1 MARVSQREKTPINI
15 LVKTEVTQE
24 GEFKEFL
31 IDVNGHM
38 VVINDVIYLRY
49 EEILEGI
56 EKPVPVTIKIM
67 PNGDVTLIRSG
78 EVKMKLNFSFE
89 ERRETTYSTPYGMMS
104 ISTMTNNLRVSLRDN
119 PISGDIMI
127 DYDLFAGEE
136 KLGTYHLLINF
147 SA

>member
-1 MARVSQREKTPINI
+1 MSQREKTPVNI

-38 VVINDVIYLRY
+38 VVINDVLYLRY
-49 EEILEGI
+49 DELLEGVD
-56 EKPVPVTIKIM
+56 KPVPVTIKVL
-67 PNGDVTLIRSG
+67 PDGDVTLIRSG

-89 ERRETTYSTPYGMMS
+89 QRRETTYSTPYGMMS
-104 ISTMTNNLRVSLRDN
+104 IFTLTNHLHVSLKDN
-119 PISGDIMI
+119 PTSGDIAI

-136 KLGTYHLLINF
+136 KLGMYHLVINF
-147 SA
+147 TAK